1 MSRPLLQ
8 RIDLLSLA
16 AAALAFLV
24 TAFYVFLVLSEGN
37 RPSWYAVL
45 VLSLAVLGAT
55 YSVPL
60 EARGRRA
67 VLGVAAVLLFL
78 LGFVAL
84 FTIGLPLV
92 LAAVLCVLGAFRT
105 PTRDWRDTV

>member
-8 RIDLLSLA
+8 RIDLLALA
-16 AAALAFLV
+16 GAVLAFLV
-24 TAFYVFLVLSEGN
+24 TALYVFLVLSEGH
-37 RPSWYAVL
+37 RPTWYAVL
-45 VLSLAVLGAT
+45 VLSLAVLGAA

-60 EARGRRA
+60 EARGRRV
-67 VLGVAAVLLFL
+67 VLGLAAVVLFL

-84 FTIGLPLV
+84 FSIGLPLV

-105 PTRDWRDTV
+105 RTRDWRDTV